1 MSRTIKSLQKSNQ
14 LQDLSQRITW
24 FCRIF
29 KEQSLLYNSVY
40 KKGYYIQP
48 SSQCL
53 VYARP
58 PQWKLKAVC
67 DCPFLQW
74 KDEIAN
80 PCNFSAQEEEK
91 LRLEG
96 KRRLLQTQRQNWE
109 KKTRTQSELSFW
121 PNITFPSPRTAEVG
135 SFTNAHY
142 SICRKIIMLF
152 RNFIKISIKF

>member
-1 MSRTIKSLQKSNQ
+1 MSSTIKSLYTIKSTTMFKP
-14 LQDLSQRITW
+14 ITW
-24 FCRIF
+24 FCRLF
-29 KEQSLLYNSVY
+29 KERSLLYNSVH

-58 PQWKLKAVC
+58 PQWRLKAVC

-96 KRRLLQTQRQNWE
+96 KRRLQTQRQSWE

-142 SICRKIIMLF
+142 SICRKIIMFFEIL
-152 RNFIKISIKF
+152 